1 LDFCLFVSTAPEPA
15 PIVSSIVDGKGIVSS
30 IVDGKGLIWARAIE
44 VAAHID
50 TDPVNAAALKAQPQM
65 SAFPETGRSDTP
77 KMIKSKVRFR
87 PEAVIQT
94 IRKMIS

>member
-15 PIVSSIVDGKGIVSS
+15 PIVSS

-65 SAFPETGRSDTP
+65 SAFRGKAAVPSWSISGKTGTAFGLEESFKRLE
-77 KMIKSKVRFR
+77 K
-87 PEAVIQT
+87 
-94 IRKMIS
+94 

>member
-1 LDFCLFVSTAPEPA
+1 MKTAFNIFFMFFPLDFCLFVSTAPEPA
-15 PIVSSIVDGKGIVSS
+15 PIVSS

-65 SAFPETGRSDTP
+65 SALGRQ
-77 KMIKSKVRFR
+77 R
-87 PEAVIQT
+87 PVSSILA
-94 IRKMIS
+94 